1 MVIHAMDM
9 KVPPLRFFSYIALV
23 MPFVFV
29 ALWIASALVDGE
41 WRFGYN
47 SLSEMGISDDT
58 VGAFL
63 FNFACI
69 ISGISGIVFGFGIF
83 AYGKSVIRLG
93 GALFTISHLF
103 LSLVGVFNLNF
114 GDVHYFVAST
124 FGLVLGI
131 SYVFLSLKDWGHWL
145 YLIVDI
151 VFITVCVVFTVDT
164 PFTVWEPALIISA
177 MVWIFI
183 IGVKMYREEE
193 SMFGD
198 TPRLWKDH

>member
-1 MVIHAMDM
+1 ME
-9 KVPPLRFFSYIALV
+9 VPPLRFFSYIALV
-23 MPFVFV
+23 MPFVFTV
-29 ALWIASALVDGE
+29 LWISSALVDGE
-41 WRFGYN
+41 WRFGFN

-69 ISGISGIVFGFGIF
+69 ISGISGIIFGFGIF

-93 GALFTISHLF
+93 GALFTFSLLF

-131 SYVFLSLKDWGHWL
+131 SFVFLSLKDWGHIV
-145 YLIVDI
+145 YLIVD
-151 VFITVCVVFTVDT
+151 VTFIAVCIIFTLDT
-164 PFTVWEPALIISA
+164 PFTVWEPTLIISS
-177 MVWIFI
+177 MVWIFFL
-183 IGVKMYREEE
+183 GVKMYREEGT
-193 SMFGD
+193 MFGD
-198 TPRLWKDH
+198 TARL

>member
-1 MVIHAMDM
+1 M
-9 KVPPLRFFSYIALV
+9 KMPPLRFFSYIALV
-23 MPFVFV
+23 MPFVFT
-29 ALWIASALVDGE
+29 ALWILAALVDGE
-41 WRFGYN
+41 WRFGFD

-93 GALFTISHLF
+93 GAMFTFSLLF
-103 LSLVGVFNLNF
+103 LSLVGVFNLHF

-131 SYVFLSLKDWGHWL
+131 SFVFLSLKDWGHIL
-145 YLIVDI
+145 YLVADVI
-151 VFITVCVVFTVDT
+151 FITVCIVFTLDT
-164 PFTVWEPALIISA
+164 PFEVWEPALIISS
-177 MVWIFI
+177 MVWIFVL
-183 IGVKMYREEE
+183 GVKMYREEE
-193 SMFGD
+193 TMFGD
-198 TPRLWKDH
+198 TARL